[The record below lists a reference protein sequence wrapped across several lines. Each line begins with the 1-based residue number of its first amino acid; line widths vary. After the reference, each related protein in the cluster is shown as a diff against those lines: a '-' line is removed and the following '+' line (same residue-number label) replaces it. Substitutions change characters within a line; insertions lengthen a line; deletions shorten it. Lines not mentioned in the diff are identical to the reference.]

1 MQFVADLHIHSSY
14 ARACSPALNLPNIDA
29 WSRVKG
35 VQIAATGDFTH
46 PTWFAELEKQLIPSN
61 HEGFYIIRPEIKAS
75 FAPPVPLP
83 ETPTLFVFGA
93 EISCIY
99 SHLGSVR
106 RVHNLIF
113 APSMD
118 AAREIN
124 KAMTARG
131 CKLASDGRPIV
142 GMSSVDLL
150 RLIKSVDE
158 RCELIP
164 AHAWTPWF
172 AVFGSFSGYKSLEEC
187 FGNDT
192 EKIFAIETG
201 LSSDPAMNWRVK
213 ELDRV
218 AMVSF
223 SDAHSLPNLAR
234 EATMFSG
241 EEKNISYVAM
251 MNAIKNGSPE
261 KLLARSVVASVPTK
275 QSEIAAADRLAIKLV
290 GTLEFIPDEGKY
302 HYDGHRACKVCWH
315 PSETLKHKGV
325 CNVCKKNVTVG
336 VLSRVETLANAPVG
350 RKPAVY
356 PAYWSLVELDK
367 IVADACG
374 IKSRASKRVQEMH
387 WEIIRAAGSELN
399 VLLRD
404 PIEKV
409 ATYTNAKIAQG
420 ILRMRKGDVKIIHPG
435 YDGEYGIV
443 ELFSGEEKITQ
454 KKLFS

>member
-1 MQFVADLHIHSSY
+1 MQFVADLHIHSSF

-35 VQIAATGDFTH
+35 VQIASTGDFTH
-46 PTWFAELEKQLIPSN
+46 PKWFAELEKQLIPSQY
-61 HEGFYIIRPEIKAS
+61 EGFYIIRPEIKAH

-83 ETPTLFVFGA
+83 SEPTLFVFGA

-99 SHLGSVR
+99 SHGGSVR

-113 APSMD
+113 APSID

-150 RLIKSVDE
+150 RLIKAIDE

-187 FGNDT
+187 FGDDT

-241 EEKNISYVAM
+241 AEKNLSYVGM

-261 KLLARSVVASVPTK
+261 KLLERKNTK
-275 QSEIAAADRLAIKLV
+275 GVDGEIKLA

-315 PSETLKHKGV
+315 PSETAKHKGV
-325 CNVCKKNVTVG
+325 CTVCKKPITVG

-350 RKPAVY
+350 RKPAIY

-367 IVADACG
+367 IVADAHG
-374 IKSRASKRVQEMH
+374 IKSRTSKRVQEMH

-399 VLLRD
+399 VLLHD

-409 ATYTNAKIAQG
+409 ATYTDTKIAQG
-420 ILRMRKGDVKIIHPG
+420 IARMRKGDVKIIRPG

-443 ELFSGEEKITQ
+443 ELFRGEEKIVQ